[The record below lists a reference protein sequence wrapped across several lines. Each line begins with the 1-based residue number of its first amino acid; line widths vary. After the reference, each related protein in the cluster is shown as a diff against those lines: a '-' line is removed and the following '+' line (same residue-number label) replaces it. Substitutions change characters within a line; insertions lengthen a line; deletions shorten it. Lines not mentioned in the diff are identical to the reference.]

1 MSGRS
6 LAQAARRAGYTPL
19 VVDCF
24 GDQDTREVCA
34 GVEVLPEA
42 LRQGFLAKPLGQA
55 LDKLCGSSEAADQT
69 AEPIELVLGSG
80 FEDRPKLVEALAKK
94 YKLAGCGHTAIER
107 CKDPHYF
114 FSLLKEEGILHP
126 ETSDERPAEPVG
138 WLSKRIGACG
148 GRHIRRLKGKGAAR
162 RHRYYQREISGE
174 ALSATAVASSGG
186 TAFAFTQ
193 SWCHPYKGQ
202 PFRFGGSVS
211 MDTLDAELEARVID
225 TCLSLI
231 EPLELVGLVSFD
243 FVVDNAGD
251 AFLIEANPRP
261 GASLEVLD
269 DDEGTLFKAH
279 MAACRGDDALGVLA
293 NSWKPKPTAAAYL
306 YADQGPLKVTSFP
319 WPGWVRDRP
328 APGTKIGAGDPVAT
342 VVAQADNAQ
351 EAAEI
356 CRDRVARLGA
366 VLYES

>member
-6 LAQAARRAGYTPL
+6 LAQAARRAGFIPF

-24 GDQDTREVCA
+24 GDEDTRDVCA
-34 GVEVLPEA
+34 AVETLPNA
-42 LRQGFLAKPLGQA
+42 LRQGFQAKPLGQA
-55 LDKLCGSSEAADQT
+55 LETLCAAIKNRPARTEDL
-69 AEPIELVLGSG
+69 ELVLGSG
-80 FEDRPKLVEALAKK
+80 FEDRPKLVEALGRKF
-94 YKLAGCGHTAIER
+94 KLACCGHTAIER
-107 CKDPHYF
+107 CKEPHHF
-114 FSLLKEEGILHP
+114 FSLLKDEGILHP
-126 ETSDERPAEPVG
+126 ETSEERPSEPVG

-162 RHRYYQREISGE
+162 RHRYYQRELKGD
-174 ALSATAVASSGG
+174 ALSATAIASPDG

-193 SWCHPYKGQ
+193 SWCNPYKGQ
-202 PFRFGGSVS
+202 PFRYGGSVS

-231 EPLELVGLVSFD
+231 KPLNLVGLVSFD
-243 FVVDNAGD
+243 FVVDGAGD
-251 AFLIEANPRP
+251 AFLIEVNPRP
-261 GASLEVLD
+261 GASLDVLD
-269 DDEGTLFKAH
+269 DDDGTLFKAH
-279 MAACRGDDALGVLA
+279 MAASCGGDALEILA
-293 NSWKPKPTAAAYL
+293 GSWKPKPTASAYL
-306 YADQGPLKVTSFP
+306 YADQGPLKITSFP

-328 APGTKIGAGDPVAT
+328 PQGTAIGAGDPVAT
-342 VVAQADNAQ
+342 VVAQAESAQ